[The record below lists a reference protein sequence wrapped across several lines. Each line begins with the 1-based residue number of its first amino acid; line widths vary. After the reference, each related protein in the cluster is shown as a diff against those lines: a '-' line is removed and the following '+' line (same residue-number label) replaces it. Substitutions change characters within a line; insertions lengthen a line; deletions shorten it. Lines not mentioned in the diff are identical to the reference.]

1 MELLEKALE
10 GIELTEDEEQLI
22 NWIST
27 WDLLT
32 VQRFT
37 GIIKKCRNRPFVSSH
52 VRTQNLYFREYRR
65 KEHYERKKD

>member
-52 VRTQNLYFREYRR
+52 VRTQN
-65 KEHYERKKD
+65 